1 MRKKKSKAMKTE
13 PVEPD
18 RFVSQD
24 KMRNKTE
31 NTYEAVMVSAR
42 EARRMNL
49 HLNMVGSETDRSIK
63 VTSEA
68 MKRLLS
74 DEVHFDYNDLPDES
88 E

>member
-1 MRKKKSKAMKTE
+1 MSKKKSKVAKME
-13 PVEPD
+13 PVDPD

-24 KMRNKTE
+24 KMRDKTE

-49 HLNMVGSETDRSIK
+49 HLKMTGSEIDQSIK

-74 DEVHFDYNDLPDES
+74 DEIHFDYHKLPDES
-88 E
+88 K